1 LICAGCGV
9 RLSPATDH
17 TTKKRFLVV
26 NWGRALELE
35 LLSAVIAGIYDAAVA
50 PALWPRTLGS
60 ICEYVGGHSAVLLWH
75 DSAIERSEAL
85 YLFNDDPAYTR
96 LYFEKYLPLNP
107 MFPAATFVDAGVV
120 VMDEDVLPREELQ
133 ATRFYQEWIKP
144 QGILGALSV
153 TLEKEVTRTSMLNM
167 PVKVPLRED
176 MRERLSLLVP
186 HLQRAVAIGRLFV
199 KQSAEVASFTAAL
212 DRVDSAV
219 FLVSEGGNI
228 VFANVSGRKVLDQ
241 GALLRATG
249 NVLRAVAADADRG
262 LGDSF
267 RALASDHAGADARGV
282 TVVLSDST
290 GERWI
295 ANVLPLVDGVRRQ
308 TGEAHHAIAAVFVRN
323 SLAADPT
330 PLETLARLY
339 GLTGSEIRVAEAV
352 LRLSG
357 NDAIADGLGIGRAT
371 VRTHLNHIYRKT
383 GASNQG
389 DLIKLIAGL
398 GR

>member
-1 LICAGCGV
+1 
-9 RLSPATDH
+9 
-17 TTKKRFLVV
+17 
-26 NWGRALELE
+26 LELE
-35 LLSAVIAGIYDAAVA
+35 LLSAVIAGIYDAAVD
-50 PALWPRTLGS
+50 PTLWPRTLES

-107 MFPAATFVDAGVV
+107 MFPAATFVAAGVV

-133 ATRFYQEWIKP
+133 ATRFYKEWIKP

-241 GALLRATG
+241 GTLLRATG
-249 NVLRAVAADADRG
+249 NVLRAVAAEADRG

-267 RALASDHAGADARGV
+267 RALASDHASADARGV

-295 ANVLPLVDGVRRQ
+295 ANVLPLVDGVRQQ

-357 NDAIADGLGIGRAT
+357 NDAIADALGIGRAT

-383 GASNQG
+383 GANSQG